1 MNCTNCEKNV
11 INNFVCHVSTP
22 KTFLISNHRW
32 LWWYVLEC
40 PAFDLCCSIKRNTQ
54 NDVTKIVMIS
64 KVPFKCLV
72 LASVDFV
79 CGQCHDFLAK
89 VSIDFGVNGMTGVL
103 QNDSVGVK
111 GTCVQFF

>member
-1 MNCTNCEKNV
+1 M
-11 INNFVCHVSTP
+11 CHVSTT

-111 GTCVQFF
+111 GTCVQFFLRAIFICNQLL